1 MGYSIVRYELHHNIL
16 WQLQHT
22 THFVCT
28 TIVIASSLILHGTLS
43 INTYCTKPHQSIT
56 IASENKTHGT
66 YTRTSIIHT
75 GRFAVLPALGRAVT
89 TDSRTRSGHKISN
102 NDAARARTETK
113 CTLNVAGLLL
123 LHGENNL
130 PVVSKVIERHLHLSA
145 VNNFFYW

>member
-1 MGYSIVRYELHHNIL
+1 MDYSIVRYELHHNIL

-28 TIVIASSLILHGTLS
+28 TLS
-43 INTYCTKPHQSIT
+43 INTYCTKSHQSIT

-75 GRFAVLPALGRAVT
+75 GRCAVLPALGRAVT
-89 TDSRTRSGHKISN
+89 TGSRTRSGHKISN

-130 PVVSKVIERHLHLSA
+130 PVVSKVIERHLHFNSARA
-145 VNNFFYW
+145 VNNFFYR